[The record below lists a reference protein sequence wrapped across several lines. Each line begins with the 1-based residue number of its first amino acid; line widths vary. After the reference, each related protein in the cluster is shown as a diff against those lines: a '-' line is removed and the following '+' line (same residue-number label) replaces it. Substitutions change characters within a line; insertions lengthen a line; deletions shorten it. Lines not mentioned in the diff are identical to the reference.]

1 VEGLVLDDVAPGWY
15 SLTCLPIKIQGA
27 EGAPARCILQDDL
40 VEDYMEEDEKKY
52 EEEEEQEME

>member
-1 VEGLVLDDVAPGWY
+1 MLDDVAPGWY